1 LRSMS
6 ERKTHLAIGMLIGM
20 GVMLIMLGF
29 FGWFWA
35 NYLFERLS
43 YVFSECGIDINRHYL
58 IKDLSQLRY
67 TYVFFVV
74 IGLVSLLIGVF
85 GVFKEKIPQK
95 KISHN
100 E

>member
-1 LRSMS
+1 MS
-6 ERKTHLAIGMLIGM
+6 ERKTRLAIGMLIGM
-20 GVMLIMLGF
+20 GVMIIMLGF
-29 FGWFWA
+29 LGWFWA

-58 IKDLSQLRY
+58 IKKLSQLMY

-74 IGLVSLLIGVF
+74 IGLMSLLYGVF
-85 GVFKEKIPQK
+85 SVFKEKIPQK

>member
-1 LRSMS
+1 MS
-6 ERKTHLAIGMLIGM
+6 ERKTRLAKGILIGM
-20 GVMLIMLGF
+20 GVMLIILGF
-29 FGWFWA
+29 LGWFTT

-43 YVFSECGIDINRHYL
+43 HVFSGFAIGINWNYL
-58 IKDLSQLRY
+58 IKELSRLMD
-67 TYVFFVV
+67 TYVGLVV
-74 IGLVSLLIGVF
+74 TGLVSLLIGVF